1 MEFNNMK
8 NGWLFPGQAS
18 QKVGM
23 GKDLFEKTEIGKK
36 YYTIAND
43 ILDIDIQSI
52 SFNGPEEL
60 LNITKYTQPAIFIV
74 STIIGQI
81 MIENGYS
88 TNGVAGH
95 SLGDYS
101 ALAVSGAYNF
111 ESGLEL
117 VKLRSESMYNA
128 GKTNPGTM
136 AAIVGLS
143 AREVENLCTKNTSDN
158 LVVAANYNTENQI
171 VVSGH
176 IESVETLIRTAKNHG
191 AKMAVPLNVSGAFH
205 SPLMTPAREELSD
218 KLDSID
224 ISDISIPLY
233 TNVDAKPITKG
244 RDIKDSLIR
253 QLENP
258 VLWYNSIEKMIR
270 DGFTSFLEVGP
281 GKVLQALNRK
291 INNTIPTQGIQS
303 HEDFLNYEV

>member
-1 MEFNNMK
+1 MK

-52 SFNGPEEL
+52 SFNGPGEL
-60 LNITKYTQPAIFIV
+60 LNKTKYTQPAIFIV

-95 SLGDYS
+95 SLGEYS
-101 ALAVSGAYNF
+101 ALAVSGAYDF

-176 IESVETLIRTAKNHG
+176 IESVEALIRTAKNNG

-205 SPLMTPAREELSD
+205 SPLMTPAREELAA

-270 DGFTSFLEVGP
+270 DGFNSFLEVGP
-281 GKVLQALNRK
+281 GKILQGLNRK

-303 HEDFLNYEV
+303 HEDILNYEV